1 MLLRLLNH
9 VRKMYHVSEYQNQHF
24 IFIIKPVFMYFLISL
39 NFPTTGHKYLLYFT
53 LHFKAIGKKLIST
66 PVSDILETITGVQ
79 GT

>member
-1 MLLRLLNH
+1 
-9 VRKMYHVSEYQNQHF
+9 
-24 IFIIKPVFMYFLISL
+24 MYFQISL

-53 LHFKAIGKKLIST
+53 LQFKAIGKKLIST